1 MKRVLLLALLLGGC
15 ASTAMKGFMGQ
26 PIEEAF
32 FRYGKPVNTI
42 DLPDGAKAFQFYWG
56 GSGPIMVP
64 AQSRTNVT
72 TYGNTATLNT
82 VATPAAIFE
91 SQGCLVTLIARP
103 ENGRMVVR
111 EYRIPKR
118 LVC

>member
-1 MKRVLLLALLLGGC
+1 MKRLLVVGLLLSGC
-15 ASTAMKGFMGQ
+15 ASTAMKGFVGQ

-42 DLPDGAKAFQFYWG
+42 DLPDGAKAYQFYWG

-64 AQSRTNVT
+64 GQSRTNVT

-82 VATPAAIFE
+82 TSTPAAILE
-91 SQGCLVTLIARP
+91 SKGCLVTLIAKP
-103 ENGRMVVR
+103 ENDRLIVR
-111 EYRIPKR
+111 EYRIPKQ
-118 LVC
+118 VFC